1 MRIRVLPLLSVLL
14 LSACSSGGE
23 SSSSIPTEHSYEEV
37 ADFQITYDQSFSISE
52 NPHYIYFYQE
62 TCHSCQ
68 EIKND
73 VISLALSKAVEIY
86 FVVATEQIP
95 HTYSYDTINDSIG
108 SDNVNDIFVAVTPQ
122 LAYIKDGKIN
132 KNIIKTIYILE
143 ELSHYQN

>member
-1 MRIRVLPLLSVLL
+1 MRIKFLPLLPILL
-14 LSACSSGGE
+14 LSACSSSGE
-23 SSSSIPTEHSYEEV
+23 SSSSSPVEHSYDEV
-37 ADFQITYDQSFSISE
+37 ADLQITYDKSFSISE

-73 VISLALSKAVEIY
+73 VISFALSKAAEIY
-86 FVVATEQIP
+86 FVVATEEIP
-95 HTYSYDTINDSIG
+95 HTYSYETINQSIG
-108 SDNVNDIFVAVTPQ
+108 SSNVDDVFVAVTPQ

-132 KNIIKTIYILE
+132 KNIIKNIYILE